1 MKKLFLLFFMLLC
14 SSFLRTYA
22 ATWVQIDE
30 NSYIDKDSI
39 KNYTNDRGV
48 YDFNKKTF
56 WIKSVGNDIYKNS
69 RVEFADEIAY
79 DLTLNVINYSN
90 NTIALKSVIIYDEEG
105 ISLNSYTFE
114 DYQLEWNVI
123 VPNSNSE
130 YWAELVKKPSLV
142 NKLYKNQIQG
152 NK

>member
-22 ATWVQIDE
+22 STWVQIDE

-39 KNYTNDRGV
+39 KYYTNDRGV

-90 NTIALKSVIIYDEEG
+90 NTIALKSVIIYNEEG
-105 ISLNSYTFE
+105 KSLNSYTIE
-114 DYQLEWNVI
+114 DYQLEWHVI

-130 YWAELVKKPSLV
+130 YLAELVKKPSLV

>member
-22 ATWVQIDE
+22 TTWVQIDE

>member
-22 ATWVQIDE
+22 ATWVQIDD
-30 NSYIDKDSI
+30 NYYIDKDSI
-39 KNYTNDRGV
+39 KYYTNESGA

-56 WIKSVGNDIYKNS
+56 WIKSVGNDIYKNNKL
-69 RVEFADEIAY
+69 EFADEIAY

-90 NTIALKSVIIYDEEG
+90 NTIALKSVIIYNEEG

>member
-1 MKKLFLLFFMLLC
+1 MKKLFLLLFMLLC

-22 ATWVQIDE
+22 TTWVQIDE

-39 KNYTNDRGV
+39 KYYTNDRGV

-142 NKLYKNQIQG
+142 NKLYKSQILD
-152 NK
+152 KK

>member
-1 MKKLFLLFFMLLC
+1 MLLC

-30 NSYIDKDSI
+30 NHYIDKDSI
-39 KNYTNDRGV
+39 KYYTNENGI

-142 NKLYKNQIQG
+142 NKLYKSQILD

>member
-22 ATWVQIDE
+22 TTWVQIDE

-39 KNYTNDRGV
+39 KNYTNDSGD

>member
-1 MKKLFLLFFMLLC
+1 MLLC

-22 ATWVQIDE
+22 TTWVQIDE

-39 KNYTNDRGV
+39 KNYTNDSGD

>member
-22 ATWVQIDE
+22 TTWVQIDE

-39 KNYTNDRGV
+39 KYYTNDRGV

-90 NTIALKSVIIYDEEG
+90 NTIALKSVIIYNKEG
-105 ISLNSYTFE
+105 ISLNSYSFE

-142 NKLYKNQIQG
+142 NKLYKNQIQD

>member
-1 MKKLFLLFFMLLC
+1 MKKLFLLLFMLLC

-22 ATWVQIDE
+22 TTWVQIDE

-39 KNYTNDRGV
+39 KYYTNDRGV

-142 NKLYKNQIQG
+142 NKLYKSQILD

>member
-39 KNYTNDRGV
+39 KNFSNEFGSI
-48 YDFNKKTF
+48 NANQKSF
-56 WIKSVGNDIYKNS
+56 WTKYIGKEYYKNC
-69 RVEFADEIAY
+69 EINNMDY
-79 DLTLNVINYSN
+79 VLTLNIIDYSN
-90 NTIALKSVIIYDEEG
+90 DTYSMKTIIVYDKDGKSIASDTVPNHRLHWE
-105 ISLNSYTFE
+105 N
-114 DYQLEWNVI
+114 I
-123 VPNSNSE
+123 VPDSRGE
-130 YWAELVKKPSLV
+130 YYAELVKNPDLL
-142 NKLYKNQIQG
+142 NKLYKNQTQN

>member
-22 ATWVQIDE
+22 TTWVQIDE
-30 NSYIDKDSI
+30 NHYIDKDSI
-39 KNYTNDRGV
+39 KYYTNDRGV

-56 WIKSVGNDIYKNS
+56 WIKSVGNDIYNNS

-79 DLTLNVINYSN
+79 GLTLYVINYSN
-90 NTIALKSVIIYDEEG
+90 NTIALKSGIIYDEEG

-114 DYQLEWNVI
+114 DYQLEWHVI

-130 YWAELVKKPSLV
+130 YWAELVDKPSLV
-142 NKLYKNQIQG
+142 KKLYKSQILD

>member
-22 ATWVQIDE
+22 TTWVQIDE

-39 KNYTNDRGV
+39 KYYTDDRGV

-90 NTIALKSVIIYDEEG
+90 NTIALKSVIIYNEEG
-105 ISLNSYTFE
+105 KTLTSYTFK
-114 DYQLEWNVI
+114 DFQLEWNVI
-123 VPNSNSE
+123 VPSSNSE
-130 YWAELVKKPSLV
+130 YLAELVKKPSLL
-142 NKLYKNQIQG
+142 NKLYKSQIQG

>member
-22 ATWVQIDE
+22 TTWVQIDE

-39 KNYTNDRGV
+39 KYYTNDRGV

-56 WIKSVGNDIYKNS
+56 WIKSVRNDIYKNS

-90 NTIALKSVIIYDEEG
+90 NTIALKSVIIYNEEG
-105 ISLNSYTFE
+105 KSLNSYTIE
-114 DYQLEWNVI
+114 DYQLEWHVI

-130 YWAELVKKPSLV
+130 YLAELVKKPSLV
-142 NKLYKNQIQG
+142 NKLYKSQILD

>member
-22 ATWVQIDE
+22 STWVQIDE

-39 KNYTNDRGV
+39 KYYTNDRGV

-142 NKLYKNQIQG
+142 NKLYKSQILD

>member
-1 MKKLFLLFFMLLC
+1 MKKLFLLFFMLLY

-30 NSYIDKDSI
+30 NHYIDKDSI
-39 KNYTNDRGV
+39 KNYTNDSGD

-56 WIKSVGNDIYKNS
+56 WLKYVGNDIYKKHEL
-69 RVEFADEIAY
+69 EFADEIAY

-90 NTIALKSVIIYDEEG
+90 NTIALKSVIIYNEEG
-105 ISLNSYTFE
+105 KSLNSYTIE
-114 DYQLEWNVI
+114 DFQLEWHVI

-130 YWAELVKKPSLV
+130 YWAELVKKPSLL
-142 NKLYKNQIQG
+142 NKLYKNQIQD

>member
-30 NSYIDKDSI
+30 NHYIDKDSI
-39 KNYTNDRGV
+39 KNYTNDSGD

-69 RVEFADEIAY
+69 RIEFADEIAY
-79 DLTLNVINYSN
+79 GLALYIINYSN
-90 NTIALKSVIIYDEEG
+90 NTITAKSGTIYNEEG
-105 ISLNSYTFE
+105 KPLNSYTLKDF
-114 DYQLEWNVI
+114 QLDWHVI

-130 YWAELVKKPSLV
+130 YWAELVGKPSLV
-142 NKLYKNQIQG
+142 KKLYKSQILD

>member
-22 ATWVQIDE
+22 TTWVQIDE
-30 NSYIDKDSI
+30 NHYIDKDSI
-39 KNYTNDRGV
+39 KYYTNENGI

-69 RVEFADEIAY
+69 RIEFSDEIAY
-79 DLTLNVINYSN
+79 GLALYIINYSN
-90 NTIALKSVIIYDEEG
+90 NTITAKSGTIYNEEG
-105 ISLNSYTFE
+105 KPLNSYTLKDF
-114 DYQLEWNVI
+114 QLDWQVI

-130 YWAELVKKPSLV
+130 YWAELVDKPSLV
-142 NKLYKNQIQG
+142 SKLYKSQILD

>member
-1 MKKLFLLFFMLLC
+1 MLLC

-22 ATWVQIDE
+22 STWVQIDE

-39 KNYTNDRGV
+39 KYYTNDRGV

-142 NKLYKNQIQG
+142 NKLYKSQILD

>member
-30 NSYIDKDSI
+30 NHYIDKDSI
-39 KNYTNDRGV
+39 KNYTNDSGD

-56 WIKSVGNDIYKNS
+56 WLKYVGNDIYKNS
-69 RVEFADEIAY
+69 NIEQADEIFY
-79 DLTLNVINYSN
+79 GLTLYVINYSN
-90 NTIALKSVIIYDEEG
+90 NTIALKSGTLYNEEG
-105 ISLNSYTFE
+105 KTLTSYTFK
-114 DYQLEWNVI
+114 DFQLDWHVI

-142 NKLYKNQIQG
+142 NKLYKNQTLN